1 MAQLSQELSLE
12 KAELMEAKR
21 SVEAKRVQ
29 VVGLQGELEQL
40 QRWVCLWG
48 RVGGALQRRACPQG
62 RGGERRRVGVGTAGA
77 A

>member
-1 MAQLSQELSLE
+1 MAQLSHELSLE

-40 QRWVCLWG
+40 QRWVCLGGGWEG
-48 RVGGALQRRACPQG
+48 HCRGVPACRV
-62 RGGERRRVGVGTAGA
+62 GGERRRVGVGTAGA

>member
-1 MAQLSQELSLE
+1 MAQLSHELSLE
-12 KAELMEAKR
+12 KGELMEAKR

-48 RVGGALQRRACPQG
+48 GWEGHCRVGGRRGLPSA
-62 RGGERRRVGVGTAGA
+62 
-77 A
+77 